1 MIMIRDF
8 KGGAKLLLD
17 SISTFNSPE
26 IISYSE
32 LVFYTV
38 LTSMVSLS
46 RSEIKAKA
54 YKYISTIFPTK
65 NFNKHYHIQ
74 KVLHNSEILSNIRE
88 IPNLK
93 VFLDSF
99 YKCDY
104 KLFFESFGKEYF
116 KKSSDNI
123 CSRVNYNLNL
133 ALIIQQVQNDKYL
146 GNHRK
151 YFVRE
156 MRVVIYSQFLES
168 YKTVTLDSMAK
179 AFGVSVGFIDK
190 YRN

>member
-46 RSEIKAKA
+46 RSEIKAKVKIRNIIA
-54 YKYISTIFPTK
+54 RKSICSL
-65 NFNKHYHIQ
+65 HQ

-88 IPNLK
+88 IPNLR

-104 KLFFESFGKEYF
+104 KLFFESFGTDHINFFFFFLFISITYQ
-116 KKSSDNI
+116 KS
-123 CSRVNYNLNL
+123 
-133 ALIIQQVQNDKYL
+133 
-146 GNHRK
+146 
-151 YFVRE
+151 
-156 MRVVIYSQFLES
+156 
-168 YKTVTLDSMAK
+168 
-179 AFGVSVGFIDK
+179 FIFIK
-190 YRN
+190 